1 MVNLNQNLASIFA
14 SVGQLFYMLF
24 IGYLIIIGEVNP
36 MFLLP
41 VTNISGNFIA
51 SISGIASDLGGFKS
65 VRGIGENLINI
76 INRQSI
82 ESQSAI
88 EPLSVIDFDNVTFG
102 YDPLKPVLINFSFKF
117 EKANYI
123 KFK

>member
-65 VRGIGENLINI
+65 VR
-76 INRQSI
+76 
-82 ESQSAI
+82 ES
-88 EPLSVIDFDNVTFG
+88 
-102 YDPLKPVLINFSFKF
+102 
-117 EKANYI
+117 EKI
-123 KFK
+123 